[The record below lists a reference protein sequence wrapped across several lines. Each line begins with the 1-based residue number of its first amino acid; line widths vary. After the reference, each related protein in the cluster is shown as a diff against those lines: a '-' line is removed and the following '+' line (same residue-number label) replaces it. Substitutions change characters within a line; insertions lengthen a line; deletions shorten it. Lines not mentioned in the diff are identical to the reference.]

1 MSIAAYFIKAWQGGI
16 EACNSGGCFVAYSHR
31 IMSMPMRRETG
42 SWQGRRGLVLVE
54 FAIILA
60 LIVLSAAAAMLLVGG
75 ESAHTFA
82 RLHDA
87 GEKQPRATSAVA
99 QTATTADFSAENRV
113 ATAAVKEE
121 AHAVTLDQRALTALL
136 GGIAIVGYVAVR
148 RVQRRPRALAGLDE
162 AREFLERLD
171 DKRFVKRQDI
181 FKVLSADPEALLE
194 NRLEVRHIMSSRLRN
209 VRPKTPIHEIK
220 EIMAE
225 EIVRHFPVVNEKG
238 TIVGIVSDRDLFTP
252 DARVAADVMTRS
264 VVTVSPKA
272 KLETAAAQLINRN
285 ISCLPVMENSALV
298 GIVTTTDLVMTLQC
312 AFQLRRRQSRPAE
325 NGSCA
330 VEASY
335 QGAAGLAAANA

>member
-1 MSIAAYFIKAWQGGI
+1 M
-16 EACNSGGCFVAYSHR
+16 HR
-31 IMSMPMRRETG
+31 KTG

-54 FAIILA
+54 FAIILV
-60 LIVLSAAAAMLLVGG
+60 LIVLSGAAAMLLVGG
-75 ESAHTFA
+75 ESAQTFA
-82 RLHDA
+82 RLSNVGD
-87 GEKQPRATSAVA
+87 KPPRATSAEA
-99 QTATTADFSAENRV
+99 QTATAEDISAEEKA
-113 ATAAVKEE
+113 ATATQE
-121 AHAVTLDQRALTALL
+121 AHAVTLDQSALTALF

-148 RVQRRPRALAGLDE
+148 RVRRRPRALAGLDE

-238 TIVGIVSDRDLFTP
+238 TIVGIVSDRDLFIP

-325 NGSCA
+325 NGGCA

-335 QGAAGLAAANA
+335 QNAAALAAANA

>member
-1 MSIAAYFIKAWQGGI
+1 
-16 EACNSGGCFVAYSHR
+16 
-31 IMSMPMRRETG
+31 MRRQTG

-54 FAIILA
+54 FAIILV
-60 LIVLSAAAAMLLVGG
+60 LIVLSGAAAMLLVGG
-75 ESAHTFA
+75 ESAQTFA
-82 RLHDA
+82 RLSDV
-87 GEKQPRATSAVA
+87 GETQPRATIA
-99 QTATTADFSAENRV
+99 QARTATTEDFSTEEQV
-113 ATAAVKEE
+113 ATSATPE
-121 AHAVTLDQRALTALL
+121 AQSLRLDQHALTALL
-136 GGIAIVGYVAVR
+136 GGIAIAGYVAVR
-148 RVQRRPRALAGLDE
+148 RVRRRPRALAGLDE

-181 FKVLSADPEALLE
+181 FKVLSADADALLD

-209 VRPKTPIHEIK
+209 VRPKTPIHDIK

-325 NGSCA
+325 NAGSA

-335 QGAAGLAAANA
+335 QDAAGLTAANA